1 MSRKW
6 KVLKLYDLENITDL
20 VLILLPTL
28 DELTVEEQLRKQSID
43 RIQKRSFL
51 YYGAAYIDKETQ
63 RWFVF
68 LSKRNSFEQ
77 NLLTLA
83 HELAHSFAYE
93 KRNGQLVNVWRTK
106 CKQLENFCDAFAV
119 EWLDRNNNREQLVQ
133 ILKESAGEDFI
144 YLNNRQQKVLS
155 TQTKPH
161 FIR

>member
-83 HELAHSFAYE
+83 HELDHSFAYE
-93 KRNGQLVNVWRTK
+93 KRNGRLVNVWRTK
-106 CKQLENFCDAFAV
+106 CKQLENFCDAF
-119 EWLDRNNNREQLVQ
+119 
-133 ILKESAGEDFI
+133 
-144 YLNNRQQKVLS
+144 
-155 TQTKPH
+155 
-161 FIR
+161 